1 MLKINVSFS
10 KKVPGEEQYS
20 SINFHGSLERELSDG
35 LSPEQIQKVF
45 HENYALLEN
54 TIEQEIAN
62 YSETENRSLKT
73 QAQTSFPAH
82 NSPQNHST
90 GGYSSSPT
98 NTASGIS
105 QKQVTFLNRL
115 GAERGLS
122 QQQIDAMALNQFGAE
137 SIWQLSKQNA
147 SKLIEQLQNQR
158 AA

>member
-20 SINFHGSLERELSDG
+20 SLNFHGSLERELSDG

-54 TIEQEIAN
+54 TVEKEIAS
-62 YSETENRSLKT
+62 YAQKENRAPFSPAQPQFS
-73 QAQTSFPAH
+73 QAQAHKNEGARVHPA
-82 NSPQNHST
+82 NAN
-90 GGYSSSPT
+90 T
-98 NTASGIS
+98 NTSSIS